1 MSVMYESERQQII
14 DAGLALDRY
23 RLISLSGGNV
33 SMRIGEHVLVTPSGM
48 AYETLVPADVVVLDL
63 EGDVIEGERRPSVD
77 TVALLY
83 IFNHL
88 PAVNA
93 IIHTHQRFATA
104 IGLVMDEL
112 PAFCTTMVNAT
123 HGPIKV
129 APYSS
134 AASLDM
140 GIKTVEN
147 IGGCR
152 AVVLRNHGVVAVG
165 PTLKEALYAAVYL

>member
-1 MSVMYESERQQII
+1 
-14 DAGLALDRY
+14 
-23 RLISLSGGNV
+23 
-33 SMRIGEHVLVTPSGM
+33 
-48 AYETLVPADVVVLDL
+48 
-63 EGDVIEGERRPSVD
+63 
-77 TVALLY
+77 
-83 IFNHL
+83 
-88 PAVNA
+88 
-93 IIHTHQRFATA
+93 
-104 IGLVMDEL
+104 MDEL